1 MALEAT
7 RLIVS
12 TSFSE
17 TPGYL
22 ASLEGLSRER
32 EREREALEGLSL
44 PISATSKAMSALEL
58 AELDAR
64 MAGR

>member
-22 ASLEGLSRER
+22 ASLDGLSR

>member
-12 TSFSE
+12 TSFLE

-22 ASLEGLSRER
+22 ASLEGLSR

>member
-32 EREREALEGLSL
+32 EREALEGLSL

-64 MAGR
+64 VAGR

>member
-22 ASLEGLSRER
+22 ASLEGLPR

>member
-22 ASLEGLSRER
+22 ASLEGLSR